1 MTKPINKINVIT
13 LGCSKNLV
21 DSEVLLKQLNVGNF
35 IVEHDSEKTDAQTV
49 IINTCGFIRDAK
61 EESIETILRFARARE
76 KGEIQNLYVIGCLS
90 ERYKEE
96 LKNEI
101 PDVDRYFGVNNLE
114 QIVTSLGIEYRKE
127 LLGERKLVT
136 PGHYAYLK
144 IAEGCD
150 RKCAFCSIPLIR
162 GRHKSRTIGSL
173 VNEAV
178 LLVSQGVKELILIS
192 QDLSYYGLDIYNRQR
207 LGDLISRLSEVP
219 GVEWIRLHYLFPAN
233 FPADILPLIREKE
246 NICSYLDIPFQH
258 IADNVLK
265 IMRRGISGKE
275 SYDLINMI
283 RKEVPGITLR
293 TTLLTGHPGESEKNF
308 TELKEFISDVRF
320 DRLGIFPYSHEEGT
334 YSFKHYRDEIPEMI
348 KMQRAEEIMTIQES
362 ISNKLNKKKI
372 GNKYKVIID
381 RQEGDYFVGRT
392 EFDSPEVDQEV
403 LIKPAQGM
411 ITGEFCN
418 VIITG
423 YDNFDLYGR
432 SH

>member
-219 GVEWIRLHYLFPAN
+219 GIEWIRLHYLFPAN

-293 TTLLTGHPGESEKNF
+293 TTLLTGHPGESKKNF

-403 LIKPAQGM
+403 LIKPAQGL